1 MEYKC
6 KICNKNYSSYQSRCN
21 HMRKYHSFKSPQK
34 CTQLSS
40 ISNKSSSNPPQKKIL
55 FCKFCNKNLSR
66 IDNLK
71 RHEEIC
77 KKKENK
83 DKEDDIDEIEEIKKQ
98 NIQLKKEME
107 ELKNLVQKSFKIHP
121 KTLNKINNQLNS
133 NNNNSNNTI
142 NQTIN
147 IVQLGRENLSDV
159 LSEKQKISVLDRQA
173 MSLNN
178 LVELV
183 HISGKFVKFQN
194 VYITNLRSNFA
205 FRYDEKYNK
214 FITVN
219 KNDLL
224 TDILEC
230 RMYDIE
236 QFYKEIHPKME
247 PKKANQ
253 IKKFI
258 ERMSN
263 EEDSIKGLKRE
274 EITLILYNNKENIIA
289 SSDKLLHIKDVPKNT
304 IKDTSKDV
312 ITSDPKNTIKDTS
325 KDVIT
330 SDPKNTIKDTSKDV
344 IIGNPKDTSKKEPK
358 KKIIKVKESINL

>member
-1 MEYKC
+1 MSFSC
-6 KICNKNYSSYQSRCN
+6 KYCNKNYSSIHSRSN
-21 HMRKYHSFKSPQK
+21 HIRIYHKTDTSNVS
-34 CTQLSS
+34 T
-40 ISNKSSSNPPQKKIL
+40 ISHQNCEIHTENHQIPPKIL
-55 FCKFCNKNLSR
+55 QNNTVDENKCNNCNKVFSR
-66 IDNLK
+66 FDSLK
-71 RHEEIC
+71 RHIDLDRC
-77 KKKENK
+77 KIKKIDE
-83 DKEDDIDEIEEIKKQ
+83 DEIEEIKKQ

-205 FRYDEKYNK
+205 YRYDEKYNK

-263 EEDSIKGLKRE
+263 EEDAIKGLKRE
-274 EITLILYNNKENIIA
+274 EITLILYNNKDNIIA
-289 SSDKLLHIKDVPKNT
+289 SSDKLIQIKDVPKNT
-304 IKDTSKDV
+304 ITTDASNV
-312 ITSDPKNTIKDTS
+312 H
-325 KDVIT
+325 
-330 SDPKNTIKDTSKDV
+330 
-344 IIGNPKDTSKKEPK
+344 K
-358 KKIIKVKESINL
+358 KKKESINL

>member
-1 MEYKC
+1 MEYQC
-6 KICNKNYSSYQSRCN
+6 KFCNKHYSSYQSRCN
-21 HMRKYHSFKSPQK
+21 HIRKFHTDDISSNSPQN
-34 CTQLSS
+34 SS
-40 ISNKSSSNPPQKKIL
+40 ISEKISSKTPQKSSKML
-55 FCKFCNKNLSR
+55 FYCKYCDKTLSR

-77 KKKENK
+77 KEKDANNKLISEKEA
-83 DKEDDIDEIEEIKKQ
+83 EFEIEEIKKQ
-98 NIQLKKEME
+98 NLQLKKEME
-107 ELKNLVQKSFKIHP
+107 ELKNLFQKSLKIHP

-133 NNNNSNNTI
+133 NNNISNNTI

-183 HISGKFVKFQN
+183 HVSGKFVKFQN

-205 FRYDEKYNK
+205 YRYDEKYNK

-219 KNDLL
+219 KNYLL

-230 RMYDIE
+230 RMYYIE

-263 EEDSIKGLKRE
+263 EEDAIKGLKRE
-274 EITLILYNNKENIIA
+274 EITLILYNNKDNIITA
-289 SSDKLLHIKDVPKNT
+289 SDKLIQIKDV
-304 IKDTSKDV
+304 SKD
-312 ITSDPKNTIKDTS
+312 IP
-325 KDVIT
+325 KDVPIET
-330 SDPKNTIKDTSKDV
+330 KKRIK
-344 IIGNPKDTSKKEPK
+344 
-358 KKIIKVKESINL
+358 KVKESIDL

>member
-1 MEYKC
+1 
-6 KICNKNYSSYQSRCN
+6 
-21 HMRKYHSFKSPQK
+21 
-34 CTQLSS
+34 
-40 ISNKSSSNPPQKKIL
+40 
-55 FCKFCNKNLSR
+55 
-66 IDNLK
+66 
-71 RHEEIC
+71 
-77 KKKENK
+77 
-83 DKEDDIDEIEEIKKQ
+83 
-98 NIQLKKEME
+98 
-107 ELKNLVQKSFKIHP
+107 
-121 KTLNKINNQLNS
+121 
-133 NNNNSNNTI
+133 
-142 NQTIN
+142 
-147 IVQLGRENLSDV
+147 
-159 LSEKQKISVLDRQA
+159 

-263 EEDSIKGLKRE
+263 EEDAIKGLKRE
-274 EITLILYNNKENIIA
+274 EITLILYNNKDNIIA
-289 SSDKLLHIKDVPKNT
+289 SSDKLIQIKDVSNKDAPKEILKNEINLENT
-304 IKDTSKDV
+304 
-312 ITSDPKNTIKDTS
+312 P
-325 KDVIT
+325 
-330 SDPKNTIKDTSKDV
+330 
-344 IIGNPKDTSKKEPK
+344 KKEPK
-358 KKIIKVKESINL
+358 KRIKKVKESIDL